1 MSAPAPQS
9 DMFYARPLGIS
20 PRLARARAEAFRT
33 APDARSPDVT
43 LTEPQASASAAALE
57 FVATAAPGD
66 RFLLEGLAGTG
77 KTVVMAAIAEAL
89 RRQPGREVQLAAP
102 TGKAST
108 VLSRKTR
115 MRTVTLHSLLYTP
128 LETQHGLQ
136 WEKRWPAGCLSGSV
150 VLVDEA
156 SMVNEQLGTD
166 LIETGAIVVAA
177 GDPGQLP
184 PVEGTAFFTSADFTL
199 TTILRQVADSP
210 IIRAAHAVRAGGAYR
225 ADGDAFQVLE
235 RATAETFAW
244 ADIVLCWCNETRH
257 RLNRALRQCRGI
269 APDAPP
275 QAGEPVICLR
285 NDRQTGIMNGETFV
299 LGSDFRRGRSL
310 TLVGGPQIERPWFEP
325 HGGEAKPP
333 QGATPFG
340 LAYCITTHKSQGS
353 EWPRVVIVD
362 EFTGADRARWIYTA
376 ITRAATAVRIV
387 RKRSADAARRDA
399 R

>member
-9 DMFYARPLGIS
+9 DMFNARPLGIS

-33 APDARSPDVT
+33 APPPQPDLVLTEQQADAR
-43 LTEPQASASAAALE
+43 AAILDFAA
-57 FVATAAPGD
+57 VAGPGD
-66 RFLLEGLAGTG
+66 RFVLEGLAGTG
-77 KTVVMAAIAEAL
+77 KTVVMAAVAAAL

-115 MRTVTLHSLLYTP
+115 MRTLTLHSLLYTP
-128 LETQHGLQ
+128 LETPGGLQ
-136 WEKRWPAGCLSGSV
+136 WEKRWPAGSLNGCV

-156 SMVNEQLGTD
+156 SMVNAQIGTD
-166 LIETGAIVVAA
+166 LIETGAVVVAA

-184 PVEGTAFFTSADFTL
+184 PVEGTAFFTSPDFTL
-199 TTILRQVADSP
+199 TKILRQAAGSP

-225 ADGDAFQVLE
+225 TDGDAFQVLE

-244 ADIVLCWCNETRH
+244 ADIVLCWRNETRH
-257 RLNRALRQCRGI
+257 RLNQALRQRRGI

-299 LGSDFRRGRSL
+299 LGSDFRRGRPL
-310 TLVGGPQIERPWFEP
+310 TLVDGPQIERPWFEP
-325 HGGEAKPP
+325 HEGEAKPP

-340 LAYCITTHKSQGS
+340 LAYCITVHKSQGS

-362 EFTGADRARWIYTA
+362 EFTGADRARWLYTA
-376 ITRAATAVRIV
+376 ITRGAEAVRIV
-387 RKRSADAARRDA
+387 REKGAAVTRGDA